1 MSRTMCVRLSGC
13 IVLAACFVLSAARGQ
28 QPGAKQPAGA
38 PGGAGGPKLKR
49 AVYEVQRAT
58 AKDLADLLAK
68 LYKSEAGVQ
77 TLAAPAGNA
86 VVITAPAGTLDEV
99 LGLLKRLDR
108 RPRSVAVEVVV
119 AEVTPRK
126 GEKGKPA
133 PAARELDERDLTGNA
148 EDTLAKLQNLQAKG
162 LIGGLKRFRL
172 TTAENRPGSVK
183 ERGSKPYV
191 TSVMQAG
198 NGRMTR
204 TINYRDVGTTVDV
217 TPQIGDDQKI
227 VLDLHFTDSRM
238 HVPEDGAVLGNDEN
252 GNPIRATHFINA
264 KFDGNVTVRS
274 GEAAVAQGV
283 TTQSKSGQH
292 QTLVLVIAR
301 ILGPEGKAGK
311 Q

>member
-1 MSRTMCVRLSGC
+1 MCRAMAIRLSGGL
-13 IVLAACFVLSAARGQ
+13 VLLACVGLYAAQGQ
-28 QPGAKQPAGA
+28 QPGGQDSA
-38 PGGAGGPKLKR
+38 PGTGARKLKR
-49 AVYEVQRAT
+49 AVYEVQHAT

-108 RPRSVAVEVVV
+108 RPRSVAVEVVLV
-119 AEVTPRK
+119 EVPPRQ

-133 PAARELDERDLTGNA
+133 PPAKELDERDLTGNA

-162 LIGGLKRFRL
+162 LIGKLKRFRL
-172 TTAENRPGSVK
+172 TAAENRPGSVK

-191 TSVMQAG
+191 TSVIQAG
-198 NGRMTR
+198 NGLTTR
-204 TINYRDVGTTVDV
+204 SVTYRDVGTTVDV

-227 VLDLHFTDSRM
+227 VLELHFTDSRM
-238 HVPEDGAVLGNDEN
+238 HVPEDGVVLGNDEN
-252 GNPIRATHFINA
+252 GKPIRATHFINA
-264 KFDGNVTVRS
+264 KFDGKVTVRS

-292 QTLVLVIAR
+292 QTLLLVIAR
-301 ILGPEGKAGK
+301 VVGPEAKAGK

>member
-1 MSRTMCVRLSGC
+1 MCVRVSAGLLL
-13 IVLAACFVLSAARGQ
+13 LASALLTAAGAQ
-28 QPGAKQPAGA
+28 QPGGKDSAAPAA
-38 PGGAGGPKLKR
+38 GAGGPKLKR
-49 AVYEVQRAT
+49 AVYEVQHAT
-58 AKDLADLLAK
+58 AKDLADLLTK

-119 AEVTPRK
+119 AEVPPRK

-148 EDTLAKLQNLQAKG
+148 EDALAKLQNLQAKG
-162 LIGGLKRFRL
+162 LISALKRFRL
-172 TTAENRPGSVK
+172 TATENRVGSVK

-191 TSVMQAG
+191 TGVMSRG
-198 NGRMTR
+198 GTVSKN
-204 TINYRDVGTTVDV
+204 ISYRDVGTTVEA
-217 TPQIGDDQKI
+217 TPQIGDDRRI
-227 VLDLHFTDSRM
+227 VLELHFMDSRM
-238 HVPEDGAVLGNDEN
+238 HVPEDAVAIGNDEN
-252 GNPIRATHFINA
+252 GKPIRATHFINA

-283 TTQSKSGQH
+283 ITQSKSGQH

-301 ILGPEGKAGK
+301 VLGPEAKAGK

>member
-1 MSRTMCVRLSGC
+1 MCVR
-13 IVLAACFVLSAARGQ
+13 IVAGLVLLAGVLLSAADGR
-28 QPGAKQPAGA
+28 QPAGKNPA
-38 PGGAGGPKLKR
+38 GPAAGAGGPKLKR
-49 AVYEVQRAT
+49 AVYEVQHAT

-68 LYKSEAGVQ
+68 LYKPDAAVQ

-108 RPRSVAVEVVV
+108 RPRSVAVDVVV
-119 AEVTPRK
+119 AEVSPRK

-133 PAARELDERDLTGNA
+133 PAAKELDERDLTGNA
-148 EDTLAKLQNLQAKG
+148 EDVLAKLQNLQAKG

-172 TTAENRPGSVK
+172 TVAENRPGSVK

-191 TSVMQAG
+191 TSVNQTG

-204 TINYRDVGTTVDV
+204 TVTYRDVGTTVDV
-217 TPQIGDDQKI
+217 TPQIGDEQKI
-227 VLDLHFTDSRM
+227 VLELHFTDSWM
-238 HVPEDGAVLGNDEN
+238 HVPEDAVVIANDEN

-283 TTQSKSGQH
+283 VTQSKSDQH

-301 ILGPEGKAGK
+301 ILGPEAKSGKR
-311 Q
+311 